1 MIPTRLAGAVYG
13 ISLFRSYD
21 RGEFEIGLFLFL
33 REKNIVRLSRLA
45 SLLPYG
51 TGFIGIVIE
60 SLAVLIKKEKEEGR
74 QTVDG

>member
-1 MIPTRLAGAVYG
+1 MIATRLAGAVYG

-21 RGEFEIGLFLFL
+21 RGEFEIGLFLL

-60 SLAVLIKKEKEEGR
+60 SLVLIKKEKEEGR